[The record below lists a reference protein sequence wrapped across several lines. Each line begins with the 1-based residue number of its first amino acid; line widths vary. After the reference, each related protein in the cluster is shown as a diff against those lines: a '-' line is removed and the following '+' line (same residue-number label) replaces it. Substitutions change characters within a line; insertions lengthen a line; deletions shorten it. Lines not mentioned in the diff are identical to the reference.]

1 MNQQIGQH
9 VDSLREENRLV
20 ELRNFIR
27 VCSGYLSLP
36 LFLVFWLADILYAP
50 EYKWIFLVL
59 RLSMLPLFLIIYHSI
74 NKISSANRAQ
84 IIGSAYTLVNSIPI
98 SVMMYYKGGAA
109 SDYYV
114 GLCLVITGII
124 SFIPWELKFLVFNVC
139 AILVP
144 YVLLV
149 ALGTDFAVAGAA
161 TKVLVNAFFICG
173 TVIIALVL
181 KSFTE
186 KLRKSE
192 IEHQQK
198 LKDEILRRNAII
210 DFKTKENIKYLTLSK
225 QFSPQIIHAIQDVD
239 FNDFNTVEKKEICA
253 VFIDIANSTEH
264 MNSVK
269 SENIRIVISN
279 FLDLTSKILL
289 SHSITID
296 KLMGDGV
303 LGISNAPFAKVDYVD
318 AVIKASFEISE
329 AIERN
334 QDKFLPFWNG
344 KLKIHI
350 GIACGPAEVGFFGK
364 DELYKTYTAIGPVV
378 NMASR
383 ICGACG
389 PDKIIITK
397 KVMDKISQD
406 GYSIKHL
413 GEHQL
418 KGFSSTPLYEINLA
432 QEVSQGYHDTAIP
445 CPKCNLGGIEE
456 VEGYD
461 GMVTMKCT
469 SCDYE
474 PRSMREIRNYK
485 ALK

>member
-1 MNQQIGQH
+1 MEL
-9 VDSLREENRLV
+9 LREEHRLV

-36 LFLVFWLADILYAP
+36 LFLVFWMADILYAP
-50 EYKWIFLVL
+50 EYKWLFLVL
-59 RLSMLPLFLIIYHSI
+59 RLSMIPLFLIIYHSI
-74 NKISSANRAQ
+74 GKIHTANKAQ

-124 SFIPWELKFLVFNVC
+124 SFIPWDVRFLVFNVC

-144 YVLLV
+144 YLLLV
-149 ALGTDFAVAGAA
+149 GLGTDFNQTGAIV
-161 TKVLVNAFFICG
+161 KVLVNAFFICG
-173 TVIIALVL
+173 TVVIALVL
-181 KSFTE
+181 KNFTE

-192 IEHQQK
+192 IEHQLK
-198 LKDEILRRNAII
+198 LKDEISRRNAII
-210 DFKTKENIKYLTLSK
+210 EIKTKENIKYVTLSK

-239 FNDFNTVEKKEICA
+239 FEDFNTVEKKEICA
-253 VFIDIANSTEH
+253 VFIDIADSTEH

-269 SENIRIVISN
+269 SENIRTVISN

-303 LGISNAPFAKVDYVD
+303 LGISNAPFAKIDYID
-318 AVIKASFEISE
+318 SVIKASFEISE

-334 QDKFLPFWNG
+334 QDKFLPYWNG

-350 GIACGPAEVGFFGK
+350 GIAAGPAEVGFFGK
-364 DELYKTYTAIGPVV
+364 DEFYKTYTAIGPVV

-383 ICGACG
+383 ICGSCG
-389 PDKIIITK
+389 PDKMIITRQ
-397 KVMDKISQD
+397 VMDKISQD
-406 GYSIKHL
+406 GYQIKYL
-413 GEHQL
+413 GEHPL
-418 KGFSSTPLYEINLA
+418 KGFPDTPLYEIS
-432 QEVSQGYHDTAIP
+432 QEKMSAYDDDSTIP
-445 CPKCNLGGIEE
+445 CPQCRMGIIEE
-456 VEGYD
+456 VGD
-461 GMVTMKCT
+461 LQGMVTLCCNNCK
-469 SCDYE
+469 YE
-474 PRSMREIRNYK
+474 PKSFKEIRK
-485 ALK
+485 IRVVS